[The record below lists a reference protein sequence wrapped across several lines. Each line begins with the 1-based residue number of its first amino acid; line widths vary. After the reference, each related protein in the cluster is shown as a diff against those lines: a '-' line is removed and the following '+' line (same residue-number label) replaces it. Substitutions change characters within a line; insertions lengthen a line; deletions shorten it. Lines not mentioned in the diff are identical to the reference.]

1 MTAHPPEIEA
11 VLRSVTPEQA
21 TAIESLFRAT
31 PEQRQQLATVL
42 NTVVAAQSLSDF
54 FRMFW
59 PVIEPARPLVW
70 NWHLD
75 VLCNAIQRQVEG
87 DPAYRRL
94 LIMLPP
100 GQMKSVLASV
110 MRPAWIWLMHPER
123 RSLYVSS
130 NDDLPVRDSRRTRD
144 IIESE
149 MYQQG
154 IQILAQL
161 GGPAAWVLKDDQ
173 NEKVNFE
180 NSHTGFRQC
189 VSLYGRFTGKRG
201 DDVALDDVLDAGE
214 VVKWSPE
221 QIAVRVELANTIIA
235 NQLQSRVNDPKTATW
250 LLVMQGL
257 NGSDPA
263 QVAIRDG
270 DWKVIC
276 LPMEYDPTHPYR
288 FAEDP
293 RTVPGQ
299 LLNEGFNSREEVE
312 RLKKKMKPVHYAWQY
327 QQFGREAEGGEYA
340 AHVEVAPTYNEPPEV
355 RALRCTH
362 IDISVDPTGK
372 GKSTSDDAGIQTWG
386 RDRADGVLLDAV
398 PRRPMAPE
406 ECENEVVQM
415 ARKWPT
421 YRHIYVED
429 TAQGPAIIERLRKR
443 GLRGVIA
450 VSPGN
455 RSKGAR
461 VEMGSGP
468 ALRARNILLPKEEY
482 VPAVREWKHE
492 HTVFVDGRSKRDCHV
507 DATSQVWIQW
517 GKQDADP
524 AWLPEQLV
532 DVMRS
537 YTRDTPLWTTA
548 SSPMVQ
554 ISGWFEAP
562 VRSPQERYYA
572 GVVPSWGHAGGAPSV
587 ACVLADGGE
596 VVATVRVD
604 GGGREAL
611 AEAILTVAHALESK
625 TLPGTG
631 EFPTL
636 RVRFAD
642 PPKESGLSAFTIEQL
657 RRHGRLVR
665 VVPEADGATVWT
677 DTPDGQARAAVLS
690 SLSTAIEGMRTV
702 LFDEAWVDALAAVV
716 VDHDTGRMR
725 SGRGTP
731 DPRYVPPRGEV
742 DVRVLALALAEDLRQ
757 RNAASSGL
765 RVVGG
770 SQAPRNDFA
779 RYTTGSA
786 LPSRVNDHAGMV
798 GRMFGR

>member
-1 MTAHPPEIEA
+1 MLDLLGLE
-11 VLRSVTPEQA
+11 SCTPEQVQ
-21 TAIESLFRAT
+21 AIESILRAD
-31 PEQRQQLATVL
+31 PRERRMLGRALTVL
-42 NTVVAAQSLSDF
+42 STSRSLAAF
-54 FRMFW
+54 FRLFW
-59 PVIEPARPLVW
+59 GVIEPSRPLVW

-75 VLCNAIQRQVEG
+75 LLCDAIQRQVEG
-87 DPAYRRL
+87 DPKYRRL
-94 LIMLPP
+94 LIMMPP

-110 MRPAWIWLMHPER
+110 MRPAWIWLTHPER

-144 IIESE
+144 IIEHRA
-149 MYQQG
+149 YQQH

-161 GGPAAWVLKDDQ
+161 GGPKPWTLKDDQ

-180 NSHTGFRQC
+180 NTHTGFRQC

-221 QIAVRVELANTIIA
+221 QIAARVELANTIIA

-270 DWKVIC
+270 DWEVIS
-276 LPMEYDPTHPYR
+276 LPMEFDPTHPYKHPQ
-288 FAEDP
+288 DP
-293 RTVPGQ
+293 RTIPGQ
-299 LLNEGFNSREEVE
+299 LLNEGFNSREEVD
-312 RLKKKMKPVHYAWQY
+312 RLKRKMKPVHYAWQY

-340 AHVEVAPTYNEPPEV
+340 QHVEVAPTYAEPPDV
-355 RALRCTH
+355 RALRCAH
-362 IDISVDPTGK
+362 IDITVDPTGK
-372 GKSTSDDAGIQTWG
+372 GKSTSDDAGIQAWG
-386 RDRADGVLLDAV
+386 RDRSDGVLLDLV

-406 ECENEVVQM
+406 ECEIEIVQM

-443 GLRGVIA
+443 GMRGVIA

-468 ALRARNILLPKEEY
+468 ALRARNILLPKEEH
-482 VPAVREWKHE
+482 VPAVKEWKHE
-492 HTVFVDGRSKRDCHV
+492 HMVFVDGRSKRDAHV

-517 GKQDADP
+517 SKQDADP
-524 AWLPEQLV
+524 VWLSEGVV
-532 DVMRS
+532 DLMRS

-548 SSPMVQ
+548 SAPMVQ
-554 ISGWFEAP
+554 VSGWFEAP

-587 ACVLADGGE
+587 AVVVADGGE

-604 GGGREAL
+604 AGGRDAL
-611 AEAILTVAHALESK
+611 AEALLSVAHMLESK

-631 EFPTL
+631 EYPTI
-636 RVRFAD
+636 RARFAD
-642 PPKESGLSAFTIEQL
+642 PPKESGLSEHTIGLL
-657 RRHGRLVR
+657 RGHGRLVR
-665 VVPEADGATVWT
+665 VVPESDGALVWV
-677 DTPDGQARAAVLS
+677 DTSDGQARAQVLS
-690 SLSTAIEGMRTV
+690 SLSVGIEGMRTV
-702 LFDEAWVDALAAVV
+702 LLDGDWVDALGAVV

-731 DPRYVPPRGEV
+731 DPRYVPPRGEM

-757 RNAASSGL
+757 RMSGASSGL

-770 SQAPRNDFA
+770 AKAPHSEFQ
-779 RYTTGSA
+779 RYTTGSSVSPRA
-786 LPSRVNDHAGMV
+786 NDHSGMV
-798 GRMFGR
+798 RRMFGL